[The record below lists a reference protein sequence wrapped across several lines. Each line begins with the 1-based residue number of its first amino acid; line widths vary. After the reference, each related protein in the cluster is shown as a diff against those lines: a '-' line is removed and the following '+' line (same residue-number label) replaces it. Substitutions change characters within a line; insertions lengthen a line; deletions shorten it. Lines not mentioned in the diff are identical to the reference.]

1 MSDDGYSDDN
11 YQEKESEDEEMSVPF
26 HFGTLKPIVKPIEYA
41 DDSEI
46 DSDPDSSSEEEDEE
60 NEDKPLVINY
70 KGGNEGGEDDGYE
83 EDHEEADDEEDD
95 DEDEEAE
102 QPVAN
107 GIEPHIPSHL
117 SNNVAMD
124 SDSDDDEYLQKFD
137 HEITKKYIYE
147 QHPECMSHNQEEIQK
162 MSQVSRD
169 ENGIIHDA
177 LHKTIPLLTKYER
190 TRILGIRSKQI
201 ENGAIPFVQVPEEII
216 DSAII
221 AEMELKEKKIPFII
235 RREVGNAFEY
245 WRVSDLEDIL

>member
-11 YQEKESEDEEMSVPF
+11 YPEKESDDEMSVPF
-26 HFGTLKPIVKPIEYA
+26 HFGNIKQAVKPMDYA

-46 DSDPDSSSEEEDEE
+46 DSDTDSSSEEDEEAEEEE
-60 NEDKPLVINY
+60 NEEPM
-70 KGGNEGGEDDGYE
+70 KGGRT
-83 EDHEEADDEEDD
+83 DHGDA
-95 DEDEEAE
+95 DEDEEE
-102 QPVAN
+102 EDDQEDEEEENEEEGQDVV
-107 GIEPHIPSHL
+107 IEPHIPSHL
-117 SNNVAMD
+117 SNNAID
-124 SDSDDDEYLQKFD
+124 SDSDDEKYLQKFD

-147 QHPECMSHNQEEIQK
+147 QHPECMNHNQEEIQK

-169 ENGIIHDA
+169 EHGIICDP

-201 ENGAIPFVQVPEEII
+201 EHGAIPFVQVPEEII

-235 RREVGNAFEY
+235 RREIGNAFEY
-245 WRVSDLEDIL
+245 WNVNDLEDIL

>member
-11 YQEKESEDEEMSVPF
+11 YQEKESDDEEMSVPF
-26 HFGTLKPIVKPIEYA
+26 HFGTFKPIVKPPMEYA

-46 DSDPDSSSEEEDEE
+46 DSDPDSSSDDEEEEEEEEEPDDDKQLMKGGDGDGEEDGDDEDDDDEEEEDKEE
-60 NEDKPLVINY
+60 HP
-70 KGGNEGGEDDGYE
+70 GM
-83 EDHEEADDEEDD
+83 
-95 DEDEEAE
+95 
-102 QPVAN
+102 
-107 GIEPHIPSHL
+107 IEPHIPSHL
-117 SNNVAMD
+117 SNNAAMD

-137 HEITKKYIYE
+137 HEITKQYIYE
-147 QHPECMSHNQEEIQK
+147 QHPECLNHNQEEIQK
-162 MSQVSRD
+162 LSKVSRD
-169 ENGIIHDA
+169 ENRTIHDP

-221 AEMELKEKKIPFII
+221 AEMELKDKKIPFII

-245 WRVSDLEDIL
+245 WNVGDLEDIL